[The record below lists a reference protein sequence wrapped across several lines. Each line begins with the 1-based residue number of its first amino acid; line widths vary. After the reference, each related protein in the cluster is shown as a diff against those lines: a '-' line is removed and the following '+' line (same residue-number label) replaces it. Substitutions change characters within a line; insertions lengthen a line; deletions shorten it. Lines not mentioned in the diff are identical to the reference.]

1 MTKLTI
7 LRFTELIMAEYS
19 EQGVLAY
26 AVHLGA
32 IAMDLAAGM
41 PQEMMHILIDM
52 LEIAL
57 HTIVWLVGERSEW
70 LGGQYVSCQWD
81 VDELLAKRQEIVDG
95 IN

>member
-1 MTKLTI
+1 
-7 LRFTELIMAEYS
+7 MAEYS

-26 AVHLGA
+26 AVHPDA

-41 PQEMMHILIDM
+41 PQEMMRVLVDM
-52 LEIAL
+52 LEIAS
-57 HTIVWLVGERSEW
+57 HTIVWLVGEHREW
-70 LGGQYVSCQWD
+70 LGGRYISCQWD